1 MPDTSK
7 IIKYIED
14 PTRGDSQITKLVPL
28 ANLWDPGSAKE
39 SAYKQDLKK
48 SSFISNIFMNNDKDN
63 FSPAAFNWFPKRDS
77 ISDEYK
83 IETNPDIKSKKPSI
97 KLSFKNVDDTNSIYL
112 DTGLSV
118 LELSIIMNLVLL
130 KSGSDN
136 IPKVKDSDY
145 NKYDV
150 EQKQWE
156 DKKKRIN
163 LVING
168 LNNYKIANS
177 INNNDILLKILLDM
191 KKQVIGVKLI
201 GKRIYNYCITCKK
214 ALLISGDKLCALFS
228 IFNNNRHFLRNKAY
242 NRYYKT
248 YRGLVVLD
256 ILGFDSVFTKG

>member
-1 MPDTSK
+1 MN
-7 IIKYIED
+7 
-14 PTRGDSQITKLVPL
+14 TR
-28 ANLWDPGSAKE
+28 
-39 SAYKQDLKK
+39 LKP
-48 SSFISNIFMNNDKDN
+48 ILIL
-63 FSPAAFNWFPKRDS
+63 
-77 ISDEYK
+77 
-83 IETNPDIKSKKPSI
+83 SKKPSI

-191 KKQVIGVKLI
+191 KK
-201 GKRIYNYCITCKK
+201 T
-214 ALLISGDKLCALFS
+214 GD
-228 IFNNNRHFLRNKAY
+228 
-242 NRYYKT
+242 
-248 YRGLVVLD
+248 
-256 ILGFDSVFTKG
+256 